1 LGVTWTLAVIPA
13 AVIATATVSGI
24 FGMGG
29 GMILM
34 GVYALLLPVAA
45 AMVLHGVT
53 QLASNGFRAVLLRR
67 HIYWPAFCW
76 YAVGALASLAV
87 FAWLAIRV
95 DRATLLIVLGG
106 GPVLVAALPT
116 PAWLRIEVPA
126 VAVACGAISTAAQL
140 VAGVSGPL
148 LDIFFVKGKL
158 DRYQVIGTKAVT
170 QSLGHLIKIVYFG
183 ALLRVSTDLPVW
195 IYPVAIGCAF
205 AGTRIGT
212 LLLARLT
219 DVQFR
224 RWSSRL
230 IMAIGL
236 VFAAR
241 GVADLL

>member
-1 LGVTWTLAVIPA
+1 VTVTLALIPGV
-13 AVIATATVSGI
+13 VIATAIVSGI

-29 GMILM
+29 GMLLM
-34 GVYALLLPVAA
+34 GAYALLLPVAA

-67 HIYWPAFCW
+67 HIYWPAFGW
-76 YAVGALASLAV
+76 YALGSLVSLAV

-126 VAVACGAISTAAQL
+126 VAVGCGMIATAAQL
-140 VAGVSGPL
+140 VAGVAGPM
-148 LDIFFVKGKL
+148 LDIFFIKGQL

-170 QSLGHLIKIVYFG
+170 QSFGHLIKIVYFG
-183 ALLRVSTDLPVW
+183 ALLRVSTDLPPW
-195 IYPVAIGCAF
+195 IYPVAIACAF
-205 AGTRIGT
+205 TGTRIGT
-212 LLLARLT
+212 ALLARLT

-224 RWSSRL
+224 RWSARL